1 VKTFEPQPILM
12 CNIRL
17 HYFSYFFNSNSPAS
31 RGFAKSLW
39 LSLGMVFL
47 LSLSQTALA
56 QYVHRS
62 GKTIVDGNNQEIILR
77 GMGLGG
83 WMLQEGYML
92 ETSSFANPQHQIR
105 AKIEQ
110 LIGTANT
117 NEFYEKWLTNFCT
130 KRDIDSL
137 AAWGFNSVRLP
148 MHYNLY
154 TLPIEQE
161 TVPGQQTWLTKGFAL
176 TDSLIKWCAANSMYV
191 ILDLH
196 AAPGGQGRDAAI
208 SDYDTS
214 KPSLWESEANKTKT
228 IALWKKLAERY
239 KDEKWV
245 AGYDLLNETNWNF
258 TPGGNPNGC
267 SETSNAPLK
276 KLLQDITTAIRE
288 VDSNH
293 LIFIE
298 GNCWANNH
306 NGLFPAWDQNMAISF
321 HKYWS
326 LNDIGSIQGVIN
338 LRNTY
343 DLPLWMGEAGENS
356 NVWFSGAIELLEKN
370 KIGWAW
376 WPLKKVNSVVNPLTI
391 VKNDGY
397 NTLLNYWKGSGT
409 QPTVAFAK
417 AALMELA
424 ENLKI
429 EKNIYR
435 KDVIDAMFRQIN
447 DRTTRPFKN
456 HVVPGVVHLSDFDLG
471 RHNVAYS
478 DSDTATQHVSTGG
491 SFTSW
496 NNGWTYRNDAVDLET
511 NNDAD
516 PNANGM
522 NVGWTADKEWL
533 QYTVNADSSA
543 AYEVILRYAGG
554 SVGKIKL
561 SVDGVDQTQII
572 ELPSGSGWQ
581 NKTISDVIIEKGTRR
596 VKLEFIKAGIN
607 VSFLKF
613 ALSKT
618 IQNTSFKGTTATTS
632 SDGTWIYLTVNQPV
646 NNATVSSSTDF
657 QLTANNNPLALSE
670 VTVVDEHHIGLKV
683 NGTYNDGETVLLSY
697 NGTAI
702 QSQNGKALEAFTN
715 LAVTNNLPRHI
726 ALPAQVE
733 AEAFDVNQGLQLEN
747 TSDTGGGQNVG
758 YTNTGDYLD
767 YRIRVGE
774 AGEFKVE
781 VRVASAGQAGILEIQ
796 QLDENKSVLQ
806 SITIDMPVTGGW
818 QTWTTVSKKM
828 NLNAGKGWLRLKI
841 NKPEFNIN
849 WVKFTAT
856 IISGTEKLK
865 HGSLNVYPNPVGD
878 YLKVEAPENYQPVRD
893 SDLFITSITGQIV
906 KHFGKINLLRSSSFF
921 VGDLYAGM
929 YVVQLYADGK
939 VLTNKLFKR

>member
-1 VKTFEPQPILM
+1 
-12 CNIRL
+12 
-17 HYFSYFFNSNSPAS
+17 
-31 RGFAKSLW
+31 
-39 LSLGMVFL
+39 
-47 LSLSQTALA
+47 
-56 QYVHRS
+56 
-62 GKTIVDGNNQEIILR
+62 
-77 GMGLGG
+77 
-83 WMLQEGYML
+83 
-92 ETSSFANPQHQIR
+92 
-105 AKIEQ
+105 
-110 LIGTANT
+110 
-117 NEFYEKWLTNFCT
+117 
-130 KRDIDSL
+130 
-137 AAWGFNSVRLP
+137 
-148 MHYNLY
+148 
-154 TLPIEQE
+154 
-161 TVPGQQTWLTKGFAL
+161 
-176 TDSLIKWCAANSMYV
+176 
-191 ILDLH
+191 
-196 AAPGGQGRDAAI
+196 
-208 SDYDTS
+208 
-214 KPSLWESEANKTKT
+214 
-228 IALWKKLAERY
+228 
-239 KDEKWV
+239 
-245 AGYDLLNETNWNF
+245 
-258 TPGGNPNGC
+258 
-267 SETSNAPLK
+267 
-276 KLLQDITTAIRE
+276 
-288 VDSNH
+288 
-293 LIFIE
+293 
-298 GNCWANNH
+298 
-306 NGLFPAWDQNMAISF
+306 
-321 HKYWS
+321 
-326 LNDIGSIQGVIN
+326 
-338 LRNTY
+338 
-343 DLPLWMGEAGENS
+343 
-356 NVWFSGAIELLEKN
+356 
-370 KIGWAW
+370 
-376 WPLKKVNSVVNPLTI
+376 
-391 VKNDGY
+391 
-397 NTLLNYWKGSGT
+397 
-409 QPTVAFAK
+409 
-417 AALMELA
+417 
-424 ENLKI
+424 
-429 EKNIYR
+429 
-435 KDVIDAMFRQIN
+435 
-447 DRTTRPFKN
+447 
-456 HVVPGVVHLSDFDLG
+456 
-471 RHNVAYS
+471 
-478 DSDTATQHVSTGG
+478 
-491 SFTSW
+491 
-496 NNGWTYRNDAVDLET
+496 
-511 NNDAD
+511 
-516 PNANGM
+516 
-522 NVGWTADKEWL
+522 
-533 QYTVNADSSA
+533 
-543 AYEVILRYAGG
+543 
-554 SVGKIKL
+554 
-561 SVDGVDQTQII
+561 
-572 ELPSGSGWQ
+572 
-581 NKTISDVIIEKGTRR
+581 